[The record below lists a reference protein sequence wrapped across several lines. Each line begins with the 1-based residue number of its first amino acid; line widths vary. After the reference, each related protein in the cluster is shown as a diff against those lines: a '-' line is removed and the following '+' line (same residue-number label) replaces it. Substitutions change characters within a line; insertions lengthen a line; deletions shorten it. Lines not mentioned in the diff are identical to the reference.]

1 MKLSTKSKYGLKAC
15 QALAEVY
22 GSESPMPLNVISEK
36 AGVTD
41 AYLEQIIILLRKA
54 NIVES
59 VRGVSGGYY
68 LARPPKDITI
78 GEVLRTLEDGL
89 EIIGCI
95 NNPCAGG
102 EYCKARDVWTR
113 IYNGINE
120 ILDSMTL
127 QDMLDD
133 NIKK

>member
-15 QALAEVY
+15 QVLAENY
-22 GSESPMPLNVISEK
+22 ERQTPIPLNYVSEK

-41 AYLEQIIILLRKA
+41 AYLEQIIILLKKA
-54 NIVES
+54 NIVDS

-68 LARPPKDITI
+68 LVKAPNETTI
-78 GEVLRTLEDGL
+78 GEILRALEDGL

-95 NNPCAGG
+95 NNPCSSG
-102 EYCKARDVWTR
+102 EPCKARNVWTK
-113 IYNGINE
+113 IYDGINQ

-127 QDMLDD
+127 QEMIDED
-133 NIKK
+133 IK